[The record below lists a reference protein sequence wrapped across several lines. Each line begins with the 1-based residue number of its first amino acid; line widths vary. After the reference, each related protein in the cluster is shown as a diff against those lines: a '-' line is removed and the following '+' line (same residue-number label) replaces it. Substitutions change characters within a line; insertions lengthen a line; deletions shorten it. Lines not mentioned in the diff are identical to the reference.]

1 MLPPKPASLPCRAM
15 VEAVSPAKSI
25 EMLQNYCAD
34 ANVGAD
40 AVFAVH
46 CIAVLPAL
54 LLLWGLVSRRQA
66 LGLQV

>member
-1 MLPPKPASLPCRAM
+1 M

-34 ANVGAD
+34 AKVGAD
-40 AVFAVH
+40 AVLAVH
-46 CIAVLPAL
+46 CIAGLPAR
-54 LLLWGLVSRRQA
+54 LLLWGLVSSRQA